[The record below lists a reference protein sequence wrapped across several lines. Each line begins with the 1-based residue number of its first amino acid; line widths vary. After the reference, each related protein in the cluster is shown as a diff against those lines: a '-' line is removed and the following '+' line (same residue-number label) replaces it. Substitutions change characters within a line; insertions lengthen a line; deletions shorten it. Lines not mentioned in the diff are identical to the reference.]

1 MERSKMRKVEARE
14 AYRAEKDV
22 VMSEKMAAF
31 KAKEDS
37 TMAMLRDLAKKHQ
50 Q

>member
-1 MERSKMRKVEARE
+1 MERSKMRKIESKE
-14 AYRAEKDV
+14 AYKAEKDS

-37 TMAMLRDLAKKHQ
+37 TMAMFRELAKKHQ
-50 Q
+50 K